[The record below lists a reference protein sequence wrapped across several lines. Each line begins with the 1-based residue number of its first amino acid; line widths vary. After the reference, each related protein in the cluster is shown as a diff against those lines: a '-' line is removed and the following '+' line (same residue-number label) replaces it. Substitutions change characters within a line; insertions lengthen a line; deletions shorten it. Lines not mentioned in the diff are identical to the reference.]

1 MTSHPVDL
9 SLAVWQK
16 STYSGGNGGQCVEVA
31 RNLPDIVA
39 IRDSKNPDGPKLI
52 VSPDAWRA
60 FASGVRQGEFTLD

>member
-9 SLAVWQK
+9 SRAVWQK

-31 RNLPDIVA
+31 RNLPGIVA

-60 FASGVRQGEFTLD
+60 FAGGVRHGEFILG